1 MDKNINR
8 VMPKV
13 SIITPTYNRA
23 SLIPDAIK
31 SVLKQSY
38 KDWELIIID
47 DGSTDNTKEV
57 VRPYLTD
64 SRITYLKNESNLG
77 ISKNRN
83 KGISLSKG
91 EYVAMIDSDDIWL
104 DSEKLSK
111 QVAFLDDN
119 TEFGIVGT
127 QITAIDKD
135 GKILKPFPAY
145 EVEDKNIRQKIL
157 LRNQFAQSS
166 ILIRR
171 SVLNKSGTYN
181 EDYRVWEDF
190 DLWTRIGMTSKF
202 ANLKDYSTGYRIHE
216 GSISN
221 EKKLQSAKFLL
232 SLIRKNKGNYPNYF
246 LAILKCYLRI
256 FLALIHL

>member
-1 MDKNINR
+1 MA
-8 VMPKV
+8 KV

-23 SLIPDAIK
+23 GLIGDAIK

-47 DGSTDNTKEV
+47 DGSTDKTEEAV
-57 VRPYLTD
+57 HPYLTD
-64 SRITYLKNESNLG
+64 PQITYIKNESNLG

-91 EYVAMIDSDDIWL
+91 VYIAMIDSDDVWL

-111 QVAFLDDN
+111 QVNFLDN
-119 TEFGIVGT
+119 NREFGIVGT
-127 QITAIDKD
+127 QITGIDKD
-135 GKILKPFPAY
+135 GKILKLFPAY
-145 EVEDKNIRQKIL
+145 EVEDKKIRQKIL

-171 SVLNKSGTYN
+171 SILDKTGMYN
-181 EDYRVWEDF
+181 ESYRVWEDF
-190 DLWTRIGMTSKF
+190 DLWTRIGQISKF
-202 ANLKDYSTGYRIHE
+202 ANLKDYSTGYRIHD

-221 EKKLQSAKFLL
+221 EQKVKSAKFLL

-246 LAILKCYLRI
+246 LATLKCYLRI
-256 FLALIHL
+256 FLAFLHL